1 MQVSGKLI
9 TIGIFGVGL
18 VAAVAAFFVQYNS
31 RRQVREFWGPETAV
45 LINRAPKVEL
55 LRLKSGLEDLEDG
68 ELLTIDG
75 VAYQIT
81 ERKDISKARGFVHVR
96 DALIRDTGFEWDKD
110 RGDCQA
116 DWQFAFQFNQ
126 DDDVEVLVFDFNCQ
140 RVRLMSGGQEAC
152 ISPIFEG
159 IQESILREMPKE
171 EDDKSVRMPPEVD

>member
-55 LRLKSGLEDLEDG
+55 LRLKGGVEVLEVG

-96 DALIRDTGFEWDKD
+96 DEVRVDVRDLRAALSR
-110 RGDCQA
+110 
-116 DWQFAFQFNQ
+116 
-126 DDDVEVLVFDFNCQ
+126 
-140 RVRLMSGGQEAC
+140 SGHQPR
-152 ISPIFEG
+152 SPICT
-159 IQESILREMPKE
+159 
-171 EDDKSVRMPPEVD
+171 